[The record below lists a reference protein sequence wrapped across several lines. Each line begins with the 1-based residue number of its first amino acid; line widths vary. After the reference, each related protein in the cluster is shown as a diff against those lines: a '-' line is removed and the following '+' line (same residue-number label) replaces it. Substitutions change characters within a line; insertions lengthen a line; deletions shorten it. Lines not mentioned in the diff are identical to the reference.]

1 VKTSMQMFRGND
13 SRPAHRSPYI
23 KIHKRYVP
31 VTFALY
37 KALSEIEEGLDAA
50 SLPQEVFALIDEVK
64 SVTAGQV
71 ARDKDFVDGNI
82 DLTIGKE
89 TYPLK
94 VGSKIRFRGR
104 N

>member
-1 VKTSMQMFRGND
+1 
-13 SRPAHRSPYI
+13 
-23 KIHKRYVP
+23 
-31 VTFALY
+31 
-37 KALSEIEEGLDAA
+37 LSEIEDGLDAA

>member
-1 VKTSMQMFRGND
+1 
-13 SRPAHRSPYI
+13 
-23 KIHKRYVP
+23 VP